1 MKRKLLVIMT
11 SLVCLIIILS
21 SVVVAQLT
29 ELKVI
34 PVDLTV
40 EEGAQEIGVFHDADM
55 TLAATAIH
63 YGTFTRGTS
72 QEMTLYFRN
81 EGIEPINVN
90 LIFSGTDL
98 NTWGSVTAV
107 PGTATLL
114 NAGETVSYTFTL
126 SVNLDAAAGA
136 KSFEIK
142 VVSQ

>member
-1 MKRKLLVIMT
+1 MKKKFLVILV
-11 SLVCLIIILS
+11 SLVSLVIILS

-40 EEGAQEIGVFHDADM
+40 EEGAQVIGVYHDPEM
-55 TLAATAIH
+55 TLETTAIH
-63 YGTFTRGTS
+63 YGSFTRGTS
-72 QEMTLYFRN
+72 QDMTLYFRN

-107 PGTATLL
+107 PATATLL

-126 SVNLDAAAGA
+126 SVNLDAAPGA